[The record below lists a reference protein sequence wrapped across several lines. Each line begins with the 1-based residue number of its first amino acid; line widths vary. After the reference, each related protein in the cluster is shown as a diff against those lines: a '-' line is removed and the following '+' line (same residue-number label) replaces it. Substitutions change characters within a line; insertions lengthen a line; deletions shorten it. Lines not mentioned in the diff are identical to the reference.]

1 MVISER
7 FQNEIEILWYRRK
20 YLLLKE
26 KLFNYRMRNY
36 TRLSMIEDK
45 VLIDYKMAYLEYIEG
60 NKEGAN
66 LYFEI
71 LEDIFQDEYNRDSME
86 LQYYKYKW
94 LKVNNNKET
103 LTNNEIID
111 EMTEIYEYYD
121 RIGDEE
127 MKKMA
132 YGNIN
137 KFKGDEEEFLNVL
150 EYILTNKKL
159 TKNFL
164 NSTLKDCADISHN
177 LYIKALETIKKYYSD
192 EKII

>member
-94 LKVNNNKET
+94 LKVNNNRET

-132 YGNIN
+132 YGNII
-137 KFKGDEEEFLNVL
+137 KFKGDMEEFLNVL

-177 LYIKALETIKKYYSD
+177 LYIKALETIRKYYSD
-192 EKII
+192 EKFI

>member
-127 MKKMA
+127 MKNMA
-132 YGNIN
+132 YGNII

>member
-132 YGNIN
+132 YGNII

>member
-132 YGNIN
+132 YGNII

-177 LYIKALETIKKYYSD
+177 LYIKALEIIKKYYSD